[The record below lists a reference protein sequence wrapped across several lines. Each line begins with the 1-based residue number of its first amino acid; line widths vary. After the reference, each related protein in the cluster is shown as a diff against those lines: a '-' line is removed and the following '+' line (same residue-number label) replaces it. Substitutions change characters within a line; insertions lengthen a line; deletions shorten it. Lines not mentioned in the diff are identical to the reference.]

1 MEFRPCIYLHEGKVK
16 QIVGS
21 TLDDREKPT
30 ENFVSEKPP
39 EYYARLFQKDGLYGG
54 HIIMLGKGNE
64 EAAFRALAA
73 FPGGLQIG
81 GGITPD
87 NALFYLSKGASH
99 VIVTSYIFR
108 DGRLDF
114 ERLKEMVDLVGKDR
128 LVLDL
133 SCRKKEGRYYVVTD
147 RWQRFTDFELS
158 EQNIRL
164 LEEYCSEFLVHGV
177 DVEGKKLGFDKDLT
191 LLLARCARI
200 PVTYAGGISGLL
212 DLEEFAQAGKG
223 KINATIGSA
232 LDIFGGPMSY
242 EETVRWFMKRKVSID
257 LHS

>member
-1 MEFRPCIYLHEGKVK
+1 MTEKSRRK
-16 QIVGS
+16 
-21 TLDDREKPT
+21 TLFPK
-30 ENFVSEKPP
+30 SP

-64 EAAFRALAA
+64 EAVFRALAA
-73 FPGGLQIG
+73 FPRAFKS

-133 SCRKKEGRYYVVTD
+133 SCRKKESCYYVVTD

-164 LEEYCSEFLVHGV
+164 LEKYCSEFWSTAWMWKERSLASTKTLPFFWLAAQGFRLPTPAGFPAFGPGGV
-177 DVEGKKLGFDKDLT
+177 RT
-191 LLLARCARI
+191 
-200 PVTYAGGISGLL
+200 
-212 DLEEFAQAGKG
+212 AGKG